1 MITMNGINKKT
12 TGDVKMKKNIL
23 GNYLRNLREQHG
35 LTQLV
40 LAEQLEVSHAF
51 INYIELGKRMP
62 SMETLEKISKF
73 FKVDLHHLRDLLE
86 KQKLLNKQAENETAP
101 VELPEPIQKLTE
113 LLLKIDKP
121 LLEGMVLSF
130 MNQVNDH
137 LIRMTPNFSLTD
149 LRDQYQKVLAFE
161 HDHGEQTGLE
171 GFLKLPENRQMFF
184 QFIRSNHSLTLKVL
198 QSDRSKIELFEKWL
212 GPHVYSNLCELR
224 VPQVLE
230 PQRGASFCWFSPSMT
245 MKEQYNDLVQQNLDM
260 DSVLVNS
267 SQFAWFIQQN
277 DQKLETEYD
286 AG

>member
-1 MITMNGINKKT
+1 MNGINKKT

-23 GNYLRNLREQHG
+23 GNYLCNLREQHG

-51 INYIELGKRMP
+51 INYMELGKRMP
-62 SMETLEKISKF
+62 SIETLEKISKF
-73 FKVDLHHLRDLLE
+73 FKVDLRHLRDLLE
-86 KQKLLNKQAENETAP
+86 KQKLLNKQAENETVP
-101 VELPEPIQKLTE
+101 VELPESVQKLTE

-121 LLEGMVLSF
+121 LLEGLVLSF

-137 LIRMTPNFSLTD
+137 LIKMTPNFSLTD
-149 LRDQYQKVLAFE
+149 LRNRYQKVLAFE
-161 HDHGEQTGLE
+161 HDHGEQIDLE

-198 QSDRSKIELFEKWL
+198 QSDRSKIELFEKWV

-230 PQRGASFCWFSPSMT
+230 PQRGISFCWFSPSIT

-277 DQKLETEYD
+277 DQKPETEYD